1 MEDKWDDSSIASKS
15 DLVDTMIKNLND
27 KDKEN
32 KKYTIGDSSVKKT
45 QEKSELVSKND
56 QIDNTELVENS
67 IDFTES
73 KS

>member
-15 DLVDTMIKNLND
+15 ELVDTMINNLND

-32 KKYTIGDSSVKKT
+32 KKYTISDSSVKKT

-56 QIDNTELVENS
+56 QIDNTELV
-67 IDFTES
+67 
-73 KS
+73 

>member
-32 KKYTIGDSSVKKT
+32 KKYTISDSSVKKT

-56 QIDNTELVENS
+56 QIDNNELVENS